1 MKLLFSFIGIIGLV
15 LLSIFSLTQYDNYYP
30 SIKDLNENPERYDQL
45 LTEQYGRIKEF
56 REDGFILLSGNEEI
70 LVKTKNIR
78 NPIQGSLSI
87 LGTFHK
93 EGFIELNN
101 IHYFDYNNSKY
112 VVSVIGLIIF
122 LFIFFKEWKI
132 TSRGFKHA

>member
-1 MKLLFSFIGIIGLV
+1 MRLLLSFIGMIGLV
-15 LLSIFSLTQYDNYYP
+15 LLSIFLLTYYEDYYP

-56 REDGFILLSGNEEI
+56 REEGFILLSGNEEI
-70 LVKTKNIR
+70 LVKTKEIR
-78 NPIQGSLSI
+78 KPIQGSLSI
-87 LGTFHK
+87 LGIFHK
-93 EGFIELNN
+93 EGFIELSDV
-101 IHYFDYNNSKY
+101 HYFDYNNSKY